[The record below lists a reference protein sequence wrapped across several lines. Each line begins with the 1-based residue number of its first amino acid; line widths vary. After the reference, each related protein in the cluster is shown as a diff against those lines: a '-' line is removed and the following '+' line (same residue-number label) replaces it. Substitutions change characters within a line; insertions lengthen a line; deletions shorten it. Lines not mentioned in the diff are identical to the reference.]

1 LDSLHYC
8 ALPKTSIDEKYEF
21 FFEKLSFIWMKIL
34 NAIACNLNS
43 IQLEKNRMQ
52 ISEEGIE
59 NLL

>member
-1 LDSLHYC
+1 M
-8 ALPKTSIDEKYEF
+8 KKYEF